1 MHQKLLSTVGA
12 VALAFSASVASA
24 AVVSFEQVSSVG
36 GGLVLFESGLALPM
50 APPPVNVFDG
60 AATAGGS
67 RITVDAAAA
76 ARTAGNLLKTSVGDF
91 RGLGGTGS
99 GTSVTGDGAQIQIRS
114 GNNAGRF
121 NVLDFGR
128 NFLDSNDTLGFSW
141 TIANQTGLRGASA
154 FITDPND
161 AGGKLNVRL
170 TFDGDTTPFFNLQLT
185 DRKDDAT
192 IWKLMAD
199 FTLVDRPWST
209 AVFEFRMDKVNDG
222 IGLSNAALNVIPLP
236 APALLLL
243 SGLGALG
250 GLSLRRRRR

>member
-1 MHQKLLSTVGA
+1 MRQKFLSTVGA
-12 VALAFSASVASA
+12 VALAFSAGTASA
-24 AVVSFEQVSSVG
+24 AVMSFEKVASVG
-36 GGLVLFESGLALPM
+36 GGLVLFDSGVTLPV
-50 APPPVNVFDG
+50 APPPVDVFDG
-60 AATAGGS
+60 AATAGGN
-67 RITVDAAAA
+67 RVTVNGAAA
-76 ARTAGNLLKTSVGDF
+76 ARTAGNLMETSVGDF

-114 GNNAGRF
+114 GDNAGRF
-121 NVLDFGR
+121 NVLNIGG

-141 TIANQTGLRGASA
+141 TITNRSGLRGASA

-161 AGGKLNVRL
+161 AGGKLSVRL
-170 TFDGDTTPFFNLQLT
+170 SFDGETTPFSSQQLT
-185 DRKDDAT
+185 QKENDGT
-192 IWKLMAD
+192 IWMLMAD
-199 FTLVDRPWST
+199 FTLVDRPWSS

-250 GLSLRRRRR
+250 GLSLRRRRS